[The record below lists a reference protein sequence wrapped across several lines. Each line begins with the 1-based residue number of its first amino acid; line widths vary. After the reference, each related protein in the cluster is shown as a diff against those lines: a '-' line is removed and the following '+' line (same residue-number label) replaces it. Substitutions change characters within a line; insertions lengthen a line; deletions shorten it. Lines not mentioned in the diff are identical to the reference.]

1 MKQTRFI
8 PIEDCGLQIRET
20 EFGQGKSRTVVG
32 RPVMFGVRSVN
43 LTPWSD
49 TRVVYEILEPNCITQ
64 ELINRSNVVYNNNHS
79 NDISDMI
86 GRCVNGKGTL
96 SLVLRENYMES
107 SCDYPNTTVAND
119 TLEHIRLGNVYG
131 MSFAFDDRNANGEEN
146 VTYERTNET
155 VDGKEVWLRHVWLIT
170 KLFDVANVTH
180 PAYEQTS
187 VATREMSEAID
198 KAIEEQLKREA
209 AHQETD
215 EEREAREKA
224 EREAAEREANGGET
238 NAEKAEREAR
248 EQAER
253 EANGGETNA
262 EKEARRI
269 AEEETRMKAE
279 ALARE
284 EAARKEKQL
293 QEERKQREILS
304 RKRKLGFSRN
314 SVQQDYCNKELAR
327 EDWNKDYVDYLQSQF
342 INVNDVAGFTEEEL
356 TAPIM
361 NREEFEQQQAV
372 ELYREKAT
380 RAGELW
386 DMALNQLSGSAHKW
400 KWDYMDYLEGIKYRD
415 TADVTLEEAREEIL
429 SYEEFAE
436 LNVAEEEIQVQAS
449 EMVAISVDTTD
460 EVQVIVVS

>member
-198 KAIEEQLKREA
+198 KAIEEQLKRECGDKNDK
-209 AHQETD
+209 HDDDPDDDPDDHNDPDDKGETD

-224 EREAAEREANGGET
+224 EREANGGET
-238 NAEKAEREAR
+238 VAEKEAR
-248 EQAER
+248 EAKER

-262 EKEARRI
+262 EKEAR
-269 AEEETRMKAE
+269 
-279 ALARE
+279 
-284 EAARKEKQL
+284 
-293 QEERKQREILS
+293 
-304 RKRKLGFSRN
+304 
-314 SVQQDYCNKELAR
+314 
-327 EDWNKDYVDYLQSQF
+327 
-342 INVNDVAGFTEEEL
+342 
-356 TAPIM
+356 
-361 NREEFEQQQAV
+361 
-372 ELYREKAT
+372 
-380 RAGELW
+380 
-386 DMALNQLSGSAHKW
+386 
-400 KWDYMDYLEGIKYRD
+400 
-415 TADVTLEEAREEIL
+415 EAREL
-429 SYEEFAE
+429 EEQEQRFREQQAMRLRHRAMRLRTEPE
-436 LNVAEEEIQVQAS
+436 LESLNY
-449 EMVAISVDTTD
+449 
-460 EVQVIVVS
+460 

>member
-198 KAIEEQLKREA
+198 KAIEEQLKRECGGKDDDKRDCGKDDTKRDDDPDDKDDIKDDDPDDKDDKDDADDEAKRA
-209 AHQETD
+209 A
-215 EEREAREKA
+215 EEEAKKKAEEEEAAKREAEAKAKEEQEAREL
-224 EREAAEREANGGET
+224 EEQEQRF
-238 NAEKAEREAR
+238 R
-248 EQAER
+248 EQQAMRLRHRAMRLRTE
-253 EANGGETNA
+253 
-262 EKEARRI
+262 
-269 AEEETRMKAE
+269 
-279 ALARE
+279 
-284 EAARKEKQL
+284 
-293 QEERKQREILS
+293 QE
-304 RKRKLGFSRN
+304 
-314 SVQQDYCNKELAR
+314 
-327 EDWNKDYVDYLQSQF
+327 
-342 INVNDVAGFTEEEL
+342 
-356 TAPIM
+356 
-361 NREEFEQQQAV
+361 
-372 ELYREKAT
+372 
-380 RAGELW
+380 
-386 DMALNQLSGSAHKW
+386 
-400 KWDYMDYLEGIKYRD
+400 LES
-415 TADVTLEEAREEIL
+415 L
-429 SYEEFAE
+429 SY
-436 LNVAEEEIQVQAS
+436 
-449 EMVAISVDTTD
+449 
-460 EVQVIVVS
+460 